1 MRYSASKQSLNKSIG
16 INKSSEKDSYY
27 YGESDLRFFKENTTV
42 NNVVGMNGFSINNTK
57 KS

>member
-1 MRYSASKQSLNKSIG
+1 MRDSACKYSLNKFIG
-16 INKSSEKDSYY
+16 INKSSDKDNYY

-42 NNVVGMNGFSINNTK
+42 NNVMGMNGFSNKNSK